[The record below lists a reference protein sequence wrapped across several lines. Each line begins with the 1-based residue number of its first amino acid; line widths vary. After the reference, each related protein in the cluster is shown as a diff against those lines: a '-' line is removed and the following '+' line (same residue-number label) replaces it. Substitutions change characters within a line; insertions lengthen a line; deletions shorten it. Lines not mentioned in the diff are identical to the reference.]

1 MKEKVNRVVIVG
13 GAGYLGSTLCAHLVS
28 LGYEVVSVDAHWFGD
43 DALRSL
49 HGYRGF
55 SNHKVDVP
63 HFDGV
68 LPLLRGCEAVIWVA
82 GLVGDPACAIDVEFT
97 YNCNYHSTLTLA
109 NMCKRL
115 GVPRFVF
122 ASSCSVYGCSSSD
135 VTRLNEES
143 PTCPLSYYAKD
154 KLACEK
160 ALQAMADDSFHPT
173 ILRLATL
180 FGWSSRMRFDLVVN
194 VLTAKACKGETLEI
208 AGGGQRRPFLH
219 VKDAAA
225 AFASVLSSDV
235 AITSNGI
242 FNVGADSNNHRILDI
257 ADHIF
262 SAIPSAR
269 MKCFSEAVDLRDYH
283 VDFSK
288 IAGSVGFTPRLSVPD
303 GITEIQQK
311 LSESAGINI
320 AEPIYVNEKRT
331 RQLITE
337 TWGNSYRQPVPVGG
351 TVSSA
356 A

>member
-1 MKEKVNRVVIVG
+1 MREKVNRVVIVG

-28 LGYEVVSVDAHWFGD
+28 LGYEVASIDTHWFGE
-43 DALRSL
+43 DALRPL
-49 HGYRGF
+49 HGHPAF
-55 SNHKVDVP
+55 SSQKVDVP
-63 HFDGV
+63 HSEGV

-82 GLVGDPACAIDVEFT
+82 GLVGDPACEIDVEFT

-109 NMCKRL
+109 NICKQL
-115 GVPRFVF
+115 GICRFIF
-122 ASSCSVYGCSSSD
+122 ASSCSVYGRSNSD
-135 VTRLNEES
+135 VAKLNEES
-143 PTCPLSYYAKD
+143 ATCPLSYYAKD

-160 ALQAMADDSFHPT
+160 ALVGMADDSFHPT

-180 FGWSSRMRFDLVVN
+180 FGWSNRMRFDLVVN
-194 VLTAKACKGETLEI
+194 VLTAKAFRGETLEI
-208 AGGGQRRPFLH
+208 TGGGQRRPFLH

-225 AFASVLSSDV
+225 AFANVLSSDV
-235 AITSNGI
+235 AVTSNGI

-257 ADHIF
+257 ADFIV

-269 MKCFSEAVDLRDYH
+269 MKCLSEAVDLRDYH

-288 IAGSVGFTPRLSVPD
+288 ILRTIGFRPRFSVAD

-311 LSESAGINI
+311 LSQANGINI
-320 AEPIYVNEKRT
+320 ADPLYVNEKRT

-337 TWGNSYRQPVPVGG
+337 TWTNVYRPASPVAGAVI
-351 TVSSA
+351 TA

>member
-1 MKEKVNRVVIVG
+1 MKGQVNRVVVVG
-13 GAGYLGSTLCAHLVS
+13 GAGYLGSTLCTHLIG
-28 LGYEVVSVDAHWFGD
+28 LGYEVISIDAHWFGD
-43 DALRSL
+43 DALRPL
-49 HGYRGF
+49 HGHPGF
-55 SNHKVDVP
+55 SSQKVDVP
-63 HFDGV
+63 HSDRV
-68 LPLLRGCEAVIWVA
+68 LPMLRGCEAVIWVA
-82 GLVGDPACAIDVEFT
+82 GLVGDPACALDVEFT

-109 NMCKRL
+109 NICKQL
-115 GVPRFVF
+115 GICRFVF
-122 ASSCSVYGCSSSD
+122 ASSCSVYGRSNSD
-135 VTRLNEES
+135 VAKLNEVS

-180 FGWSSRMRFDLVVN
+180 FGWSNRMRFDLVAN
-194 VLTAKACKGETLEI
+194 VLTAKACRGEILEI

-225 AFASVLSSDV
+225 AFASVLSSDL
-235 AITSNGI
+235 AIISNGV

-257 ADHIF
+257 ADLIL

-288 IAGSVGFTPRLSVPD
+288 LVGTVGFRPRFSVAD
-303 GITEIQQK
+303 GITEIKQK
-311 LSESAGINI
+311 LSESNAINI
-320 AEPIYVNEKRT
+320 AEPLYVNEKRT

-337 TWGNSYRQPVPVGG
+337 AWRNSYRPPVPIAGS
-351 TVSSA
+351 VSSA

>member
-28 LGYEVVSVDAHWFGD
+28 LGYEVASIDTHWFGD
-43 DALRSL
+43 DALRPL
-49 HGYRGF
+49 HAHPGF
-55 SNHKVDVP
+55 SSQKVDVP
-63 HFDGV
+63 HSDRV

-82 GLVGDPACAIDVEFT
+82 GLVGDPACEIDVEFT

-109 NMCKRL
+109 NICKHL
-115 GVPRFVF
+115 GIRRFVF
-122 ASSCSVYGCSSSD
+122 ASSCSVYGRSNSE
-135 VTRLNEES
+135 VANLNEES
-143 PTCPLSYYAKD
+143 ATCPLSYYAKD

-180 FGWSSRMRFDLVVN
+180 FGWSNRMRFDLVVN
-194 VLTAKACKGETLEI
+194 VLTAKACRGETLQI
-208 AGGGQRRPFLH
+208 TGGGQRRPFLH
-219 VKDAAA
+219 VKDAAV
-225 AFASVLSSDV
+225 AFANVLSSDL

-242 FNVGADSNNHRILDI
+242 FNVGAGSNNHRILDI
-257 ADHIF
+257 ADFIC

-269 MKCFSEAVDLRDYH
+269 MECFSEAVDLRDYH

-288 IAGSVGFTPRLSVPD
+288 IARTVGFRARFSVAD
-303 GITEIQQK
+303 GITEMQQK
-311 LSESAGINI
+311 LSETNGINI
-320 AEPIYVNEKRT
+320 ADPLYVNEKRT

-337 TWGNSYRQPVPVGG
+337 TWRNNYRPASPVAGA
-351 TVSSA
+351 VSSA